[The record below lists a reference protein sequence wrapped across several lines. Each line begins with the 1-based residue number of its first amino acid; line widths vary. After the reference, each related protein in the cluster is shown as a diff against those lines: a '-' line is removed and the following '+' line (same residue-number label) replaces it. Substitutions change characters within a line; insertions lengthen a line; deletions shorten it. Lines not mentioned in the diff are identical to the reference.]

1 MRYSKEYVTALE
13 ELITEKLLPAYI
25 EHCRRAGI
33 NPNTNEIIKELL
45 LIMKKKRDVPFLL
58 KAQ

>member
-25 EHCRRAGI
+25 EHCRRASI

-58 KAQ
+58 KAR